1 LTWLGLA
8 KGRLLALQ
16 ESAACVTE
24 QKLELNSGSV
34 AGAAGKGRYVG
45 VPTYVWK
52 EYIKI
57 VERCLDFVKRRL
69 NYQWGICILLLGHI

>member
-1 LTWLGLA
+1 LP

-24 QKLELNSGSV
+24 QKLELNSGNV

-45 VPTYVWK
+45 FPTTQNIQNETLSFFK
-52 EYIKI
+52 TSLGKKI
-57 VERCLDFVKRRL
+57 YSVT
-69 NYQWGICILLLGHI
+69 